1 MRLNRT
7 AAVLCAILAGCGDRD
22 APKIPLG
29 DAGSTAPTITGEA
42 RVALDSG
49 NALFRAKSYDAA
61 LGQYERSARLI
72 PDQVAPLLGILMV
85 ADVKQDQ
92 SLAKAT
98 LERVRKLDPA
108 LADSGAVSSHSR
120 ILERHPPADAAAKLP
135 PSHPPIGGDSRRQ

>member
-1 MRLNRT
+1 MLF
-7 AAVLCAILAGCGDRD
+7 AILAGCGDRD
-22 APKIPLG
+22 APKTPLG
-29 DAGSTAPTITGEA
+29 ASGSAAPAITGEA

-61 LGQYERSARLI
+61 LEQYERSAKII

-92 SLAKAT
+92 ALAKAT

-108 LADSGAVSSHSR
+108 LADSSAVSSHSR
-120 ILERHPPADAAAKLP
+120 ILEKHPPADEAVKLP
-135 PSHPPIGGDSRRQ
+135 PAHPPIGGETRRQ